1 MDIPLMLQDNSVAS
15 LVRELKGLA
24 SLGTDWEMHE
34 TQCACVALCYKI
46 QASTSLPLLS
56 ICNSTDPDMHNYIS
70 DNIYVMLCNLFL
82 NVWGFASVL
91 SDVSVHKT

>member
-15 LVRELKGLA
+15 LVRELTGKCMKH
-24 SLGTDWEMHE
+24 S
-34 TQCACVALCYKI
+34 ACVALCYKM

-56 ICNSTDPDMHNYIS
+56 ICNSTDLDMHNYIS